1 MEIFRAVRYTTSMAP
16 KLWNYLFGS
25 LFRRGATILTVL
37 TLGSYVLGLVRD
49 MLFARF
55 FGASRILD
63 IYNAAFIV
71 PDILLNVF
79 IAGALTA
86 AFVPVFTH
94 LLAKDEDVEAHKV
107 ASTMMVAAPLAM
119 AVIGVVAFIFMPTLA
134 RLVAPGFTSEELGT
148 LIHMSRLLLL
158 SPLLFAL
165 SNTFGNILVSYERF
179 VGYGIAPI
187 LYNLGIIS
195 GVFLVPLF
203 GPTGLILGTL
213 SGAILHLAVRAFSVL
228 KSPLT
233 FQGPISF
240 SNPHFRQ
247 ILKLM
252 LPRMAGQPIEQ
263 LTFFIFTNM
272 ASTLAAGSI
281 AVLSFARNF
290 ESVPVSIFGISFA
303 TAVFSSLSRKAAL
316 GDRVGFMYHLR
327 QTGVALAI
335 TSLCSMA
342 FYVLFGHIVIRIFL
356 GGGRFDAT
364 AIQQTGTLLAFFAL
378 AIPAESIIQ
387 LLVRAFYAIK
397 DTWTPILISVPGL
410 GLIAL
415 LAKLLM
421 PRFGLNG
428 LAVSFALASS
438 LEAILLFVLLR
449 RKLRNLHA

>member
-1 MEIFRAVRYTTSMAP
+1 MRYTTSMAHR
-16 KLWNYLFGS
+16 LWNYLFGS
-25 LFRRGATILTVL
+25 IFRKGATILTVL
-37 TLGSYVLGLVRD
+37 TLGSYALGLVRD
-49 MLFARF
+49 MLFARS

-63 IYNAAFIV
+63 IYNAAFVV

-94 LLAKDEDVEAHKV
+94 LLAKDEDIEAHRV
-107 ASTMMVAAPLAM
+107 ATTMMAAAPLAM
-119 AVIGVVAFIFMPTLA
+119 AVIGAIAFIFMPSLA
-134 RLVAPGFTSEELGT
+134 RLVAPGFTPDELAT

-158 SPLLFAL
+158 SPILFAL

-179 VGYGIAPI
+179 VGYGLAPI

-195 GVFLVPLF
+195 GMFLVPLF
-203 GPTGLILGTL
+203 GPVGLILGTL
-213 SGAILHLAVRAFSVL
+213 AGALMHLTVRTVAL
-228 KSPLT
+228 IRSPLRVK
-233 FQGPISF
+233 GPVSF
-240 SNPHFRQ
+240 SNPHFQQ

-272 ASTLAAGSI
+272 ASALAAGSI

-327 QTGVALAI
+327 QTGIALAI
-335 TSLCSMA
+335 TSVCSMV
-342 FYVLFGHIVIRIFL
+342 FYIVFGHIVVRIFL
-356 GGGRFDAT
+356 GGGRFDAA
-364 AIQQTGTLLAFFAL
+364 AIQRTGTLLAFFAL
-378 AIPAESIIQ
+378 AIPSESFIQ

-410 GLIAL
+410 GLIAV
-415 LAKLLM
+415 LAKFLM

-428 LAVSFALASS
+428 LAVSFAFSS
-438 LEAILLFVLLR
+438 ALEAGLLFVLLH
-449 RKLRNLHA
+449 RKLRRLDA